1 MSHCIFFKKIGIKD
15 ISLVG
20 GKNASLGEMYRHLTK
35 KGVRIPNGFAITAYA
50 YRYFIEKNGLVDDIH
65 KVLKGLNTRSIENL
79 KERGRKVRELILS
92 ASFPQDLHA
101 EIIDAYKELGRHD
114 VAVRSSATAE
124 DLPDASF
131 AGQQETYL
139 NIRGHYHLLEAVKK
153 CFASLFTD
161 RAISYRED
169 KGFNHYNVFLSV
181 GVQEMVR
188 SDKGSSGVMFTLD
201 TESGHRDFVII
212 NAAYGLGEY
221 VVKD

>member
-1 MSHCIFFKKIGIKD
+1 MYYIRFFKELTIKD
-15 ISLVG
+15 IPIVG
-20 GKNASLGEMYRHLTK
+20 GKNASLGEMYRNLTK
-35 KGVRIPNGFAITAYA
+35 KGVLVPNGFAITAQGYQ
-50 YRYFIEKNGLVDDIH
+50 YFIAKNILEDEIQKTLSD
-65 KVLKGLNTRSIENL
+65 LDTSSIENL

-92 ASFPQDLHA
+92 ASFPQDLQA
-101 EIIDAYKELGRHD
+101 EIIEAYKKFGEKD

-139 NIRGHYHLLEAVKK
+139 NIKGHYHLLESIKK

-169 KGFNHYNVFLSV
+169 KHFNHFDVYLSV

-188 SDKGSSGVMFTLD
+188 SDQAASGVMFTID
-201 TESGHRDFVII
+201 TESGHPDIILI
-212 NAAYGLGEY
+212 NAAYGLGE
-221 VVKD
+221 